1 MLCWVD
7 VSNTATKHNKNK
19 QHSKARKFEVAYT
32 YACMYLLQCWLSRE
46 LELSQKVMP
55 STTLNTSLGAS
66 GLGRRS
72 GCSSFSDIFMLS
84 MFFRRCLLCIPR
96 WHRRVAWPKLSWRL
110 KDVVVVVYVD
120 GAAD

>member
-1 MLCWVD
+1 MHVCIYCNFGSAKSL
-7 VSNTATKHNKNK
+7 SFPK
-19 QHSKARKFEVAYT
+19 QF
-32 YACMYLLQCWLSRE
+32 L
-46 LELSQKVMP
+46 P

-66 GLGRRS
+66 CLGRRS
-72 GCSSFSDIFMLS
+72 GCSSFSEIFVLN

-96 WHRRVAWPKLSWRL
+96 WHRRVAWPKSSWRL